1 MELNMG
7 MIISQKRK
15 EKQITQQQ
23 LAEFMGVSKASVSKW
38 ETGQSYPDITL
49 IPLLAGYFNISID
62 QLMNYSNNLST
73 EQIRHIYTSITHQ
86 FETDPP
92 EEVWKSIED
101 VIHRYYSCAPLVLE
115 MGQLL
120 LNHGDLLPGDSREE
134 KMQTYLGEAQKLFS
148 HVLEISNDRVLLDK
162 ATDYS
167 AYCALM
173 LKKPDEVLN
182 MLGEYVPEYYPTES
196 LIAWAYQ
203 LKCDKGKAIATTQ
216 SSLFQY
222 TAVMMSQINNYLQLV
237 TDQPDKFKQ
246 TYDIGQSLIE
256 SFSLKQLNPAVVI
269 NFYNSS
275 AIRFAQQH
283 LADSVMK
290 CLSEYIN
297 VLRSITFPLRLHGN
311 DYFDRIDSWLD
322 QTDLGHA
329 LPRDENQMKADFI
342 TIVTE
347 NPFLQQYQDNEEF
360 KEILKRL
367 NTIEER
373 FKNA

>member
-7 MIISQKRK
+7 TIISQKRK

-134 KMQTYLGEAQKLFS
+134 KMQTYLGQAQKLFS

-203 LKCDKGKAIATTQ
+203 LKGDKGKAIATTQ

-237 TDQPDKFKQ
+237 TDQPEKFKQ

-275 AIRFAQQH
+275 AMGFAQQH
-283 LADSVMK
+283 LTDSVMK
-290 CLSEYIN
+290 CLSEYID
-297 VLRSITFPLRLHGN
+297 VLNNITFPLRLHGN

-367 NTIEER
+367 NKIEER